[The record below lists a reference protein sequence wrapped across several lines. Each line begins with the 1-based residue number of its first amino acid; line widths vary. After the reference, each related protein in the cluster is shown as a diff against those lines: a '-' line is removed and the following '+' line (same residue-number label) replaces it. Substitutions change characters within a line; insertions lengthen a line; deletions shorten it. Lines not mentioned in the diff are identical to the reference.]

1 MTPADPN
8 LIKFYFLSSFFK
20 YCFKC
25 QLKYHTTMR
34 ENNLFRSSS
43 LGAILALVQGCQ
55 FITVNLFKNVWMG
68 KETTDIVIITKE
80 M

>member
-1 MTPADPN
+1 
-8 LIKFYFLSSFFK
+8 
-20 YCFKC
+20 
-25 QLKYHTTMR
+25 MR

-55 FITVNLFKNVWMG
+55 FITVNLFKNVSMG

>member
-1 MTPADPN
+1 
-8 LIKFYFLSSFFK
+8 
-20 YCFKC
+20 
-25 QLKYHTTMR
+25 MR